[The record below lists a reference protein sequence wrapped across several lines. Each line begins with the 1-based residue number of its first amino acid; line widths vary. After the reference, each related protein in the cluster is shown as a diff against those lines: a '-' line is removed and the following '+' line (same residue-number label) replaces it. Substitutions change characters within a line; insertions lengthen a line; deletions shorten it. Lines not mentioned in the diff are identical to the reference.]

1 MACGLTVAMSARSTA
16 RRLWLD
22 WSARLSALTASLSR
36 CVGAIALGALC
47 LTGATA
53 HAQGERVNAGA
64 VTIVT
69 DALEQP
75 DGRATRLIN
84 DLARELTEVGA
95 IRVLSIAGAGGQAN
109 VRDLLF
115 LRGVDFAV
123 VNSDV
128 FEVLDRAGVYP
139 NARSLV
145 RSVTH
150 LFDQRVFLLARKPIS
165 TVIGLDGSRV
175 GFFGR
180 TNTTGATAEVL
191 FANLPIRV
199 ELVDVSGRVR
209 SSVDADRSAAAAAA
223 DDAGRI
229 DGLFVLQSELATLAR
244 AGFDLSAFQLV
255 EIPRTGDL
263 ERIYDFVNVNAAL
276 IAPLNST
283 AAVTTIRVATVLAT
297 FNWRQPGTRRTGA
310 INFINAFYEAL
321 PKLRRSV
328 RADIW
333 QQVDVFRTVRGI
345 ERYGEARP
353 DRVLSAA
360 EQLGLQAVRPST
372 FAPFPEPPEDPKAP
386 QAAVAA
392 SSRVA
397 AAVADG
403 AQGSAADA
411 DADGEARS
419 DAERA
424 DDPVARAENVF
435 GRAGAVRA
443 ADLVPRLGPSAKAT
457 TKAITKATGRAPPAT
472 RGDRD
477 ATAAGADSDGV
488 DAPQAGGVTVIA
500 RAPTG
505 ADDRAAVAPR
515 EDRRPPMINIL
526 AVNRPPFADPGQGL
540 ESLVLE
546 LVERALAA
554 GSDSRFGPPRMRV
567 VWAETDPVA
576 LQAQLESGR
585 FDAVVPWEAID
596 CGSDGS
602 LTAATAYL
610 CDQAVFSKPLMSALI
625 GLFVPIDRNIDPAK
639 PETLARQKVCIGSER
654 DVTWTHLTLGDWQ
667 RAHQVELERRRNT
680 FECLVALQQGEVAAL
695 IANELEARHYI
706 KLLGVERLFKMA
718 GQPLATT
725 GLSAAVF
732 RDLPRTQSTIDAIAR
747 GIDKMKAD
755 DTYTAVLEN
764 RVLTLFA
771 RGDDA
776 GESAGPAS
784 QDAGDDAGEDPRQ
797 ASDQDAG
804 QVPGQD
810 AGAGSTDA
818 RTD

>member
-1 MACGLTVAMSARSTA
+1 MACGLAIANGTSSVAAKR
-16 RRLWLD
+16 WHD
-22 WSARLSALTASLSR
+22 WHARLTTSLSA
-36 CVGAIALGALC
+36 CVCAVALGALC
-47 LTGATA
+47 LAGATA

-95 IRVLSIAGAGGQAN
+95 IRVLAIAGAGGQAN

-145 RSVTH
+145 RGVTH
-150 LFDQRVFLLARKPIS
+150 LFDQRAFLLARKPIS
-165 TVIGLDGSRV
+165 SVTGLDGARV
-175 GFFGR
+175 GFLGR
-180 TNTTGATAEVL
+180 ENTTGATADIL

-199 ELVDVSGRVR
+199 ELVDLSARVPAAA
-209 SSVDADRSAAAAAA
+209 DAAASASAAAAEDAA
-223 DDAGRI
+223 EDAGPV
-229 DGLFVLQSELATLAR
+229 DGLFVLQSELAALAR
-244 AGFDLSAFQLV
+244 AGFDLSAFQLIEV
-255 EIPRTGDL
+255 PRTAEL
-263 ERIYDFVNVNAAL
+263 ERIYDFVRVNAAL
-276 IAPLNST
+276 IPPLDST

-297 FNWRQPGTRRTGA
+297 FNWREPGIRRTGA

-321 PKLRRSV
+321 PTLRRSA

-353 DRVLSAA
+353 DGMLSAA

-372 FAPFPEPPEDPKAP
+372 FVPFPKRQEPPSASQVDVAAP
-386 QAAVAA
+386 SPAGEGETVAAVTAG
-392 SSRVA
+392 A
-397 AAVADG
+397 AADQEGG
-403 AQGSAADA
+403 AGAGSDT
-411 DADGEARS
+411 
-419 DAERA
+419 ERA
-424 DDPVARAENVF
+424 ADPVARAENVF
-435 GRAGAVRA
+435 GRAGAVGA
-443 ADLVPRLGPSAKAT
+443 ADLAPSLDPAVKAKEAKA
-457 TKAITKATGRAPPAT
+457 KGRAPAAT
-472 RGDRD
+472 RGDRNA
-477 ATAAGADSDGV
+477 ATERDGDGAVAS
-488 DAPQAGGVTVIA
+488 QAGGVTVIA
-500 RAPTG
+500 RAPTQ

-546 LVERALAA
+546 LTERALAA
-554 GSDSRFGPPRMRV
+554 GADSRFGPPSMRV
-567 VWAETDPVA
+567 EWAEADPVA

-585 FDAVVPWEAID
+585 YDAVVPWEAID

-625 GLFVPIDRNIDPAK
+625 GLFVPVDRDIDPAK
-639 PETLARQKVCIGSER
+639 PETIARQKVCIGSER
-654 DVTWTHLTLGDWQ
+654 DLTWTHRTLGDWQ
-667 RAHQVELERRRNT
+667 RAHQIEIERRRST
-680 FECLVALQQGEVAAL
+680 FDCLVALQQGEVAAL
-695 IANELEARHYI
+695 IANELEARHYL

-732 RDLPRTQSTIDAIAR
+732 RDRPRAQSTVDAISS
-747 GIDKMKAD
+747 GIDQMKAA

-764 RVLTLFA
+764 RLLTLFA
-771 RGDDA
+771 RGDD
-776 GESAGPAS
+776 EPDSAGRAS
-784 QDAGDDAGEDPRQ
+784 QEE
-797 ASDQDAG
+797 
-804 QVPGQD
+804 
-810 AGAGSTDA
+810 AGAVGTETHSE
-818 RTD
+818 